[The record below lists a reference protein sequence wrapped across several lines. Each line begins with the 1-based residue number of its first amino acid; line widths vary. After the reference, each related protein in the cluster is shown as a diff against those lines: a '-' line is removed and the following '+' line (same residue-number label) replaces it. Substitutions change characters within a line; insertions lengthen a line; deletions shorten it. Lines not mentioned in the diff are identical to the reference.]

1 VVADFDSREDR
12 TELAKDVV
20 RRTLVLAVLMVPLV
34 AACWRASGPRS
45 LGGLTFGTYLVVAG
59 LLVAC
64 EHWLPF
70 DRRWRSAVQGSR
82 TDFAYVILASLMD
95 KVILLLSVTIVAS
108 LGGALGDRL
117 GIAVW
122 PSDWNLGVQ
131 VALAL
136 VVADVGTYVRH
147 RLFHRSDFLWRFHRI
162 HHSMTELYWIRSAY
176 THPVEQFF
184 LLGAIM
190 LPIAF
195 LGAGEQVVAIVAF
208 LFGLSGLLQHANVDA
223 RSSVLNYVFATP
235 EVHRVHHAA
244 DERSRANFSAFFVWM
259 DLLFGTYR
267 RPSRSADPVGV
278 GLAGETAFP
287 TDFLSHLTLPFRRD
301 PLDTDRPGSSGALAV
316 ANER

>member
-1 VVADFDSREDR
+1 MVEYADGREDR
-12 TELAKDVV
+12 TEIVKDVV
-20 RRTLVLAVLMVPLV
+20 RRTVVLAVLAVPLV
-34 AACWRASGPRS
+34 AACWRASGQRS
-45 LGGLTFGTYLVVAG
+45 LGGLTFGIYLGVAG

-70 DRRWRSAVQGSR
+70 DRRWRTAVQGSW
-82 TDFAYVILASLMD
+82 TDFVYVILASLMD
-95 KVILLLSVTIVAS
+95 KVMLLVSVTVVAS
-108 LGGALGDRL
+108 LGRALGDRL

-131 VALAL
+131 VAVAL
-136 VVADVGTYVRH
+136 VVADVGTYTRH

-176 THPVEQFF
+176 THPVEQLFI
-184 LLGAIM
+184 LGAIM

-195 LGAGEQVVAIVAF
+195 LGADDRVVAIVAF

-244 DERSRANFSAFFVWM
+244 DERSRSNFSAFFVWM
-259 DLLFGTYR
+259 DLLWGTYR
-267 RPSRSADPVGV
+267 RPSRLADPAGV
-278 GLAGETAFP
+278 GLAGETGFP
-287 TDFLSHLTLPFRRD
+287 SDFLSHLTLPFRRD
-301 PLDTDRPGSSGALAV
+301 PLDSDRPGSSGALAV
-316 ANER
+316 ANEP